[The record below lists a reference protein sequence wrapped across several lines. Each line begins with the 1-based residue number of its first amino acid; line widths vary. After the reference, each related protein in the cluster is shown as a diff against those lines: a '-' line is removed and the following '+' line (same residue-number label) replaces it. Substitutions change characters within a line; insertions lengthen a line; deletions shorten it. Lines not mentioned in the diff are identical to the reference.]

1 MNLTPFR
8 FLLGNPIPF
17 IPFPLIR
24 GRGISYIREA
34 SPPFDPPFKERGNRF
49 LNNLSIA
56 TLTKLLIR
64 NRILQKGRE
73 GQIK

>member
-1 MNLTPFR
+1 LKLIYHKDIKFVNTFIPRLFINLTPFR

-34 SPPFDPPFKERGNRF
+34 SPPSDSPFKERGEFFVKRGF
-49 LNNLSIA
+49 A
-56 TLTKLLIR
+56 P
-64 NRILQKGRE
+64 
-73 GQIK
+73 